1 MAESINELKSYTE
14 YNVSTPTSVFTIGF
28 QYEYNVD
35 QVNVYV
41 DGVEATA
48 AGYTITHDSHG
59 TISLTPAVPTG
70 VVRLVRETDIDTSA
84 HTFSAGAKFT
94 AGNMDENFQQ
104 IRHSQQEVRD
114 GFSKLSTDTYE
125 IIEGLDVALGLAQEA
140 AQDAQDAAVIA
151 QGAADT
157 VNTII
162 VGDKV
167 VAGNVLDAS
176 GKTQQE
182 INSLL
187 PTYADKSASLQVA
200 INNSADGDT
209 VNLSGKTYPSGIDVG
224 SKHLV
229 GTGYNTVI
237 NVPSSGYGIKSTR
250 SLPTWNRY
258 EIRNLTLKGTAKT
271 GTGFTFDPLDEIS
284 GRRNLSYVF
293 FSELDIG
300 INKPSGNIGNTY
312 SNCNFDQCNYGF
324 KAVQNTGNL
333 MHSGCDT
340 FRDAQFSNIKKW
352 AIDITNL
359 SDGGGQVSIQDSII
373 QFCQGGGIRIDYG
386 NTIPVCPIEIRNV
399 WFEGVATSATV
410 NRDGVDEIPREIKII
425 NTPMAV
431 IDGCYLKNIE
441 LINSTVIARACRV
454 DNAAEFP
461 SILVDNTS
469 QLIAEDLYANGYVID
484 TVTVKSIAT
493 QKKATPNL
501 LTMRGQPTKG
511 ITKKPYNSF
520 SALGRTFSG
529 TAGTTTFDIPG
540 SLTVQASCVVD
551 DGISG
556 TCAELNLTS
565 GITNVIGNHQLIA
578 GKWAVW
584 GISIKAVSGIAGTF
598 KFKNEFDLGDLIM
611 SEGKW
616 VHNFGV
622 AKVGVTG
629 YVSAWFEP
637 IQAGVIRF
645 ANYFVVQFDTEAE
658 AIAFANSRMAVDTTV
673 REVAVAWNPPL
684 LDVNAIQTTTVTLMG
699 ARLGES
705 VSVSFDMSLQG
716 SLMWGAVTANDTVT
730 IYHKNTNSV
739 PVDLA
744 LGTLRVKLI

>member
-1 MAESINELKSYTE
+1 MVDEIVTRQEL
-14 YNVSTPTSVFTIGF
+14 
-28 QYEYNVD
+28 
-35 QVNVYV
+35 
-41 DGVEATA
+41 
-48 AGYTITHDSHG
+48 
-59 TISLTPAVPTG
+59 
-70 VVRLVRETDIDTSA
+70 ID
-84 HTFSAGAKFT
+84 AK
-94 AGNMDENFQQ
+94 
-104 IRHSQQEVRD
+104 R
-114 GFSKLSTDTYE
+114 
-125 IIEGLDVALGLAQEA
+125 
-140 AQDAQDAAVIA
+140 DAQDLGKAVNEKVIVSPRYGEDFKSLPMIA
-151 QGAADT
+151 EEFQDAI
-157 VNTII
+157 NTI
-162 VGDKV
+162 V
-167 VAGNVLDAS
+167 VNDGVPALAVSDAS

-182 INSLL
+182 INNLL
-187 PTYADKSASLQVA
+187 PTYADKSNSLQAA

-209 VNLSGKTYPSGIDVG
+209 VNLSGKTYTSGIDVG

-237 NVPSSGYGIKSTR
+237 NVASGDYGIKSTR

-284 GRRNLSYVF
+284 GRRNLSYVS

-324 KAVQNTGNL
+324 KAVQNTGTL

-352 AIDITNL
+352 AVDITNL

-386 NTIPVCPIEIRNV
+386 NTLPFCPIEIRNV
-399 WFEGVATSATV
+399 WFEAVATSATV

-425 NTPMAV
+425 NTPMVV

-454 DNAAEFP
+454 DNASEFP

-469 QLIAEDLYANGYVID
+469 QLIAEDLYANGYVSD

-493 QKKATPNL
+493 QKRATPNPL
-501 LTMRGQPTKG
+501 NMRGQPIKG

-529 TAGTTTFDIPG
+529 TAGSTTFDIVG
-540 SLTVQASCVVD
+540 SSSVQASCVVD
-551 DGISG
+551 EGISG
-556 TCAELNLTS
+556 TCAELNLET
-565 GITNVIGNHQLIA
+565 GVTNLIGNTQLIA

-584 GISIKAVSGIAGTF
+584 GISLKAVSGVAGTF
-598 KFKNEFDLGDLIM
+598 KFKNDFELGDLIM
-611 SEGKW
+611 AEGEW

-629 YVSAWFEP
+629 LVSAWFQP
-637 IQAGVIRF
+637 SQAGVIRF
-645 ANYFVVQFDTEAE
+645 ANYFVVQFNTEAE

-684 LDVNAIQTTTVTLMG
+684 LDVNALQTTTVTLTG
-699 ARLGES
+699 ARIGEP
-705 VSVSFDMSLQG
+705 VNVVFDSSLQG
-716 SLMWGAVTANDTVT
+716 SLLWAAVTANDTVT
-730 IYHKNTNSV
+730 IYHKNTNST